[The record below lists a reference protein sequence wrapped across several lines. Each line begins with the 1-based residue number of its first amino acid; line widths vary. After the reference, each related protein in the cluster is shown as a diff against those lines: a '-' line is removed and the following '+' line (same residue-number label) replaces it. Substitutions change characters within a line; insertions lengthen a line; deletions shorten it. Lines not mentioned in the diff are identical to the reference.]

1 MFDRQIP
8 LILQRDDAKQ
18 IVRSNPGERKPK
30 GFDRVEGV
38 GLRSL
43 LVDEVVNRRIEF
55 DHVVSVEFLVAVNE
69 LQVGVLLWESKLDSF
84 FVL

>member
-8 LILQRDDAKQ
+8 LILKRDDAKQ
-18 IVRSNPGERKPK
+18 IVRSNPGERQPK
-30 GFDRVEGV
+30 GFDRVKGV

-43 LVDEVVNRRIEF
+43 LVDEVVNGRIEF
-55 DHVVSVEFLVAVNE
+55 DHVVSVEFLVAVDE